1 MGDPDRTAS
10 AGPTKSLSGKGRKE
24 RMRMRYYETLYIVN
38 PDLADDDYRD
48 VVTKFSTVVEKEK
61 GVVTKVEEWGKR
73 TLAYEVKKFDKGS
86 YVLLQYCGEP
96 NIIEQL
102 KREMGLDD
110 RVLKYQTIK
119 LSDHADPEA
128 LKAAGEADKKRLSDE
143 EEKETEDE
151 PRAADEGENGIQ

>member
-1 MGDPDRTAS
+1 
-10 AGPTKSLSGKGRKE
+10 
-24 RMRMRYYETLYIVN
+24 MRYYETLYIVH
-38 PDLADDDYRD
+38 PDLADDDYRE
-48 VVTKFSTVVEKEK
+48 VVAKFTNLVEKEK
-61 GVVTKVEEWGKR
+61 GVVIKVEEWGKK

-96 NIIEQL
+96 AILGEL

-128 LKAAGEADKKRLSDE
+128 LKAKGEEDRKTLDRAE
-143 EEKETEDE
+143 EEIQSET
-151 PRAADEGENGIQ
+151 PAADEGNNGIR